1 MMDSSPALAEVAR
14 PPRAAPRVSRRERAR
29 NRAAYV
35 FLLPWLVGFVVIVAG
50 PMIASLVLSFT
61 DYRLLDVPEW
71 IGFGNY
77 VQMFTADQRFYD
89 ALGVTAVYVFVG
101 VPLQL
106 LVAFGLALLLD
117 RGIRGLSIYR
127 AVFYLPSILG
137 GSVAIALLWR
147 QIFGR
152 DGLVNDVLAIFGLT
166 GPSWVGDP
174 DFALST
180 LIILL
185 MWQFGSPMIIFLAGL
200 RQIPRELYDAAAV
213 DGAGRTRQFRSITIP
228 MLSPIIFFNL
238 VLQIVTAFQAF
249 TPAYILSG
257 GSGGPANSTLFY
269 TLHLYNQ
276 GFRYL
281 NMGYASALAWTL
293 VLIIGIFTAANF
305 LGSRFWVFY
314 GDR

>member
-213 DGAGRTRQFRSITIP
+213 DGAGRTRQP
-228 MLSPIIFFNL
+228 
-238 VLQIVTAFQAF
+238 
-249 TPAYILSG
+249 TPSG
-257 GSGGPANSTLFY
+257 RGPL
-269 TLHLYNQ
+269 
-276 GFRYL
+276 R
-281 NMGYASALAWTL
+281 
-293 VLIIGIFTAANF
+293 
-305 LGSRFWVFY
+305 GSRW
-314 GDR
+314 